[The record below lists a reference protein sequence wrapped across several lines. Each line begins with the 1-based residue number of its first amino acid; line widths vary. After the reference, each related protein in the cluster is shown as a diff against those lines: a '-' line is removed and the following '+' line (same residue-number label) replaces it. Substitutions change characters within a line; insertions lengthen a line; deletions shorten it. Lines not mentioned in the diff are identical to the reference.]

1 MKLAIQIPCWNE
13 EKSLPVSLRALPT
26 SVPGFDEVQVF
37 VVDDGSTDE
46 TQRVARDHGAT
57 VVSAGYHRGLA
68 KTFMLGISACLKQGA
83 DVIVN
88 TDADNQ
94 YCAEDIVRL
103 VEPILAGDA
112 DVVVGARPIRAIE
125 HFSPTKKL
133 LQRVGSFVVARLSG
147 TPVEDAPSGFRAI
160 NRQAA
165 LGMNVFDPY
174 TYTLETLIQAGQQGL
189 RVVSV
194 PIRVNEDLRP
204 SRLVKSVGSYVTRSI
219 RTIFRILIIYRPY
232 KFFQRLGVIV
242 LLAGVAIGT
251 RFLYYYFTGQ
261 GSGHVQ
267 SLILAS
273 LLMTMGFQTV
283 LLAVIADLLSVNR
296 RLIEDVQ
303 RIQRERYWGG
313 PSQTSPSPRQPS
325 EGIGTEAAR
334 SDKRDSTPST

>member
-37 VVDDGSTDE
+37 IIDDGSTDD
-46 TQRVARDHGAT
+46 TRRVARELGAT
-57 VVSAGYHRGLA
+57 VIAARYHRGLA
-68 KTFMLGISACLKQGA
+68 KTFMLGIGACLEHGA

-94 YCAEDIVRL
+94 YCADDIEKL
-103 VEPILAGDA
+103 VEPILAGNA
-112 DVVVGARPIRAIE
+112 DIVVGTRPIQAIE
-125 HFSPTKKL
+125 HFSATKKL

-160 NRQAA
+160 SRHAA
-165 LGMNVFDPY
+165 VSMNVFDPY

-189 RVVSV
+189 RVVPV

-204 SRLVKSVGSYVTRSI
+204 SRLVKSVGSYVFRSVQ
-219 RTIFRILIIYRPY
+219 TIFRILIIYQPY
-232 KFFQRLGVIV
+232 RFFQRLGIVV
-242 LLAGVAIGT
+242 LLIGVAIGA
-251 RFLYYYFTGQ
+251 RFLYFYFTGE
-261 GSGHVQ
+261 GGGHVQ

-273 LLMTMGFQTV
+273 LLMTMGFQTI

-303 RIQRERYWGG
+303 RIQREHYWGR
-313 PSQTSPSPRQPS
+313 PPDRTSVTQLPQHANESVGS
-325 EGIGTEAAR
+325 EPNE
-334 SDKRDSTPST
+334 SV